1 MNEVKSGFKT
11 TEFWL
16 TLVPLFLG
24 VLAVFGVFT
33 PTETTQMNA
42 GLTQIIG
49 GIFAVLPVIGYTI
62 SRGEVKKAVNGGK

>member
-1 MNEVKSGFKT
+1 MNEVKSGIKT

-16 TLVPLFLG
+16 TLVPLLLG

-33 PTETTQMNA
+33 PAETTQMNA

-49 GIFAVLPVIGYTI
+49 GVFAVLPVLGYTI
-62 SRGEVKKAVNGGK
+62 SRGKVKATNGGK